1 MVFGGAGRRTRRA
14 VVRLPV
20 ATMLAVALAGCTL
33 AGCTLTGDNDQD
45 TRVRSAEHA
54 RVGGVEEVRA
64 EGHRFAVRC
73 AGDEQD
79 PPVLLVSDLAT
90 PMERDWDSVQGR
102 IGASARVCAYDRL
115 GVGGSGRAPQ
125 SQTFEDMATD
135 LRAVVTSLRLEPP
148 LLLVAHGIGGMV
160 AVTAMQQ
167 APDLAGGLL
176 LLDAAG
182 PGYPQAALDRLA
194 GSRQAAAE
202 RDTWARLLRP
212 DGNREHLDGRQA
224 FAQAQAFRSLGP
236 VPMVALTHSIAEH
249 APGTPPRRQ
258 ADLESAW
265 EAGQNA
271 WLALAGAG
279 RLERVDL
286 AGHDIAAD
294 QPDVVV
300 ERVIEL
306 LPVGD

>member
-1 MVFGGAGRRTRRA
+1 MVDGGAGRRSWRVA
-14 VVRLPV
+14 VLAPV
-20 ATMLAVALAGCTL
+20 VAVLGVT
-33 AGCTLTGDNDQD
+33 GCTLTDDGDRA
-45 TRVRSAEHA
+45 TRVRSAVQA
-54 RVGGVEEVRA
+54 QVGDVEELRA
-64 EGHRFAVRC
+64 GGHRFAVRC

-79 PPVLLVSDLAT
+79 PPVLLVSELAT
-90 PMERDWDSVQGR
+90 RMERDWDSVQGR

-115 GVGGSGRAPQ
+115 GVGGSSRAPR

-135 LRAVVTSLRLEPP
+135 LRSVVDGLGHEPP
-148 LLLVAHGIGGMV
+148 LLLVAHGLGGLV

-167 APDLAGGLL
+167 DPELAGGLL

-182 PGYPQAALDRLA
+182 PSYPQAVLDTLA
-194 GSRQAAAE
+194 GVRRAAPE
-202 RDTWARLLRP
+202 RDTWARLLLPQSNPER
-212 DGNREHLDGRQA
+212 LDGHQA

-236 VPMVALTHSIAEH
+236 VPMVVLTHSIAEH

-265 EAGQNA
+265 EAGQNE

-294 QPDVVV
+294 QPEVVV
-300 ERVIEL
+300 VRVTEL
-306 LPVGD
+306 LGTGG

>member
-1 MVFGGAGRRTRRA
+1 MAFGGSGSRTWRA
-14 VVRLPV
+14 VVLLPV
-20 ATMLAVALAGCTL
+20 VTGVTL
-33 AGCTLTGDNDQD
+33 AGCTLTGDGDGD
-45 TRVRSAEHA
+45 TRVRSAAHA
-54 RVGGVEEVRA
+54 QVDGAEDLRA
-64 EGHRFAVRC
+64 GGHRFAVRC
-73 AGDEQD
+73 AGDEHD

-125 SQTFEDMATD
+125 SQTFDDMGTD
-135 LRAVVTSLRLEPP
+135 LRAVADALGLEPP

-167 APDLAGGLL
+167 DPDLAGGLL
-176 LLDAAG
+176 LLDAPG
-182 PGYPQAALDRLA
+182 PSYPQAVLDTLA
-194 GSRQAAAE
+194 GLRRAAPE
-202 RDTWARLLRP
+202 RDSWARLLRP
-212 DGNREHLDGRQA
+212 ESNREHLDGRRA
-224 FAQAQAFRSLGP
+224 FAQAQAFRSLGA

-249 APGTPPRRQ
+249 LPGAPPRRQ
-258 ADLESAW
+258 AGLESAW
-265 EAGQNA
+265 EAGQNR
-271 WLALAGAG
+271 WLALAAAG

-300 ERVIEL
+300 DRVREL
-306 LPVGD
+306 LPAGG

>member
-1 MVFGGAGRRTRRA
+1 MVFGGAGSRA
-14 VVRLPV
+14 WRAAPLLVTVL
-20 ATMLAVALAGCTL
+20 TLAGGALAGCTL
-33 AGCTLTGDNDQD
+33 AGDSDQD
-45 TRVRSAEHA
+45 TRVRPAGLA
-54 RVGGVEEVRA
+54 RVGGVEEVRVD
-64 EGHRFAVRC
+64 GRRFAVRC
-73 AGDEQD
+73 AGDGQD
-79 PPVLLVSDLAT
+79 PPVLLVSDLTT
-90 PMERDWDSVQGR
+90 PMERAWDSVQGR

-115 GVGGSGRAPQ
+115 GVGRSGRAPQ
-125 SQTFEDMATD
+125 SQTFEDMAAG
-135 LRAVVTSLRLEPP
+135 LQGVVAELGLEPP
-148 LLLVAHGIGGMV
+148 LVLVAHGIGGMV

-167 APDLAGGLL
+167 DPELAGGLL

-182 PGYPQAALDRLA
+182 PGYPQAALDILSGTR
-194 GSRQAAAE
+194 RAAPE

-212 DGNREHLDGRQA
+212 EDNREHLDGRQA

-236 VPMVALTHSIAEH
+236 VPVIALTHSIAEH

-271 WLALAGAG
+271 WLALTRAG

-294 QPDVVV
+294 QPGLVVD
-300 ERVIEL
+300 RVREL
-306 LPVGD
+306 LPAGD